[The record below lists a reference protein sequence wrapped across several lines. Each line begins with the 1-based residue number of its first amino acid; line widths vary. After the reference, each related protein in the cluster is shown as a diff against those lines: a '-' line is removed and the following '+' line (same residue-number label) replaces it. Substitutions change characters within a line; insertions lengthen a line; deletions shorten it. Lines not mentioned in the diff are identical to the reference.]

1 MGDAVKTDYAHKET
15 DKIIEELE
23 KKLQKEYQQA
33 SKEVEAKMNDYLKR
47 FQTKDKKWRE
57 WVANGQKSK
66 AEYIKWRQGQM
77 IVGTRWGNLKEE
89 LARDL
94 NNSNQIARKIINNDI
109 KDVYALNMNFS
120 TYQVEKELG
129 INTNFCLYSHDT
141 VERIMKDDP
150 ELLPPPGKKVSERIR
165 QGKDVRWNR
174 KTIQSVATQAVL
186 QGESIPAIAHR
197 LAQAVGDSNYKSA
210 IRNARTMCTGAQNAG
225 RVDAHDR
232 LKEIGCQLDEY
243 WLAVHDNRTRTSHR
257 HLDNQKRGDDGFFS
271 NGCRY
276 PADPDCPDGAE
287 IYNCRCTLIAI
298 PRGFE
303 ANYNINTEP
312 EIMGMTYDE
321 WKEARPIYKPITKQA
336 DTNKAIREQYIKEYK
351 NAPKSKPFH
360 SDKLEKAL
368 GKDYND
374 FRQKVE
380 KSDNKILYERY
391 IESAKSVQQKKGAG
405 CYYPWNKSIEYD
417 YASHEG
423 MDRYSTLAHESG
435 HFFDDKLGRLA
446 GLEFKEIDKVNEA
459 CKVASTNIIREV
471 PSASDGFLNS
481 LRKDAEALRESVSDR
496 SIRKEMRNTLENRNA
511 TSGVQDFLD
520 GFFSTQKSGLLP
532 WGHGD
537 TYYNRKYNHLVKNFG
552 KEKNLKQALL
562 QLGLDAS
569 NQTKVKRLFRIYETG
584 SEAWANISSAVTCG
598 GKELEAIKK
607 YMPNTYKEYLRII
620 KKVK

>member
-150 ELLPPPGKKVSERIR
+150 EMLPPPGKRVSERIR

-174 KTIQSVATQAVL
+174 KTIQSVATQSIL

-243 WLAVHDNRTRTSHR
+243 WLAVRDNRTRTSHR
-257 HLDNQKRGDDGFFS
+257 YLDNQKRGEDGYFS
-271 NGCRY
+271 NGCRF
-276 PADPDCPDGAE
+276 PADPECPDGAE

-303 ANYNINTEP
+303 ANYNINVEP

-321 WKEARPIYKPITKQA
+321 WKKARPIYKPITKQS
-336 DTNKAIREQYIKEYK
+336 DTNKAIREQYIREYK
-351 NAPKSKPFH
+351 NAPKPKPKRPDNEQDVLKQFNRYEGKKTDEQIL
-360 SDKLEKAL
+360 SQTNPKYAQGREYQINCQRTVVAEELQYRGYDVTAKAYN
-368 GKDYND
+368 GKDPIGDSGVKCWVFPDSNKPWYRD
-374 FRQKVE
+374 KELKIIEKRGMFIDTVTKAIDEWGEGSRAIIRLKWMQKYGG
-380 KSDNKILYERY
+380 N
-391 IESAKSVQQKKGAG
+391 
-405 CYYPWNKSIEYD
+405 
-417 YASHEG
+417 
-423 MDRYSTLAHESG
+423 G
-435 HFFDDKLGRLA
+435 HFIF
-446 GLEFKEIDKVNEA
+446 
-459 CKVASTNIIREV
+459 
-471 PSASDGFLNS
+471 
-481 LRKDAEALRESVSDR
+481 LRKDGNELIFSDPQ
-496 SIRKEMRNTLENRNA
+496 SGKILDIKEKLKKVTTGKNNMWIMRVDNRNLTDNVVYA
-511 TSGVQDFLD
+511 V
-520 GFFSTQKSGLLP
+520 
-532 WGHGD
+532 
-537 TYYNRKYNHLVKNFG
+537 
-552 KEKNLKQALL
+552 E
-562 QLGLDAS
+562 
-569 NQTKVKRLFRIYETG
+569 
-584 SEAWANISSAVTCG
+584 NIKG
-598 GKELEAIKK
+598 
-607 YMPNTYKEYLRII
+607 
-620 KKVK
+620 